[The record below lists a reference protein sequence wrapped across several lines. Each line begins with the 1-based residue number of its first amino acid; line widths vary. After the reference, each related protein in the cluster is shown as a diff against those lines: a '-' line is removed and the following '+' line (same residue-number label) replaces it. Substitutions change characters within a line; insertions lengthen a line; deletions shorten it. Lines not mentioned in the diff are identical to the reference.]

1 MIYDILVVGGG
12 INGCAIARDAA
23 GRGLSVRLAERDDL
37 ASGTSSASTKLI
49 HGGLRYLEQYAFRL
63 VQEALSERELLL
75 AEAPH
80 IVWPLKFVLPYE
92 KGLRPV
98 WLLRL
103 GLFIYDHLA
112 RRKRLESSRMVALRD
127 NALGAPLRTS
137 FKVGFTYAD
146 CWVDDARF
154 VVLNAIDARI
164 HGATISVGTPLVAAT
179 RRDDLWAA
187 RLANGEEIVARVLVN
202 AAGPWVSDIL
212 AQALHVGSR
221 KHVRLVKGSHLVLR
235 RLYAGDHAYI
245 LQNPDGRIVFAIP
258 YENDFTLVGTTDVP
272 HDGAPRPVVISDA
285 ETDYLLEA
293 INHFLAHPATRSDIV
308 WSYAGLRPLYDDGA
322 LDASVVTRDYAFDLD
337 APAGAAPALSVFG
350 GKITTAR
357 RLAEHALN
365 DLRPFLRGMGPSW
378 TGDAAL
384 PGGDI
389 DFDDF
394 LAKLRTDRP
403 FLGPALSLRLAR
415 AYGSRVDAILGSAQ
429 SMAELGQDF
438 GCGLTEAEID
448 YLTREEWARSADDI
462 LWRRSKLGLHM
473 TATAQSALRVRL
485 GS

>member
-63 VQEALSERELLL
+63 VQEALAERELLL

-112 RRKRLESSRMVALRD
+112 RRKRLESSRVVSLRD
-127 NALGAPLRTS
+127 NVFGAPLRTS

-258 YENDFTLVGTTDVP
+258 YENDFTLVGTTDVS

-337 APAGAAPALSVFG
+337 APTGAAPALSVFG

-429 SMAELGQDF
+429 SMAELGQDL

-473 TATAQSALRVRL
+473 PATAQSALRVRL

>member
-1 MIYDILVVGGG
+1 
-12 INGCAIARDAA
+12 
-23 GRGLSVRLAERDDL
+23 VRLAERDDL

-63 VQEALSERELLL
+63 VQEALAERELLL

-112 RRKRLESSRMVALRD
+112 RRKRLESSRVVSLRD

-258 YENDFTLVGTTDVP
+258 YENDFTLVGTTDVS

-337 APAGAAPALSVFG
+337 APTGAAPALSVFG

-473 TATAQSALRVRL
+473 PATAQSALRVRL